1 MTTLAV
7 LAKPIRKG
15 TSVWTFG
22 FNGEEGAKD
31 LPSYFASNGHKRIN
45 CADRDELRGLYRR
58 MIGYGYGPVAF

>member
-15 TSVWTFG
+15 TSVWTFA
-22 FNGEEGAKD
+22 FTDEA
-31 LPSYFASNGHKRIN
+31 YFASNGDKRIN

-58 MIGYGYGPVAF
+58 MIGYGYGPVTF

>member
-15 TSVWTFG
+15 TSVWTFTLS
-22 FNGEEGAKD
+22 GED
-31 LPSYFASNGHKRIN
+31 YFASNGDKRIN

-58 MIGYGYGPVAF
+58 MIGYGYGPVTF

>member
-22 FNGEEGAKD
+22 FEGQEDVA
-31 LPSYFASNGHKRIN
+31 SFFASNGAKRIDV
-45 CADRDELRGLYRR
+45 ADRDELRGLYRR
-58 MIGYGYGPVAF
+58 MIAYGYGPVSF